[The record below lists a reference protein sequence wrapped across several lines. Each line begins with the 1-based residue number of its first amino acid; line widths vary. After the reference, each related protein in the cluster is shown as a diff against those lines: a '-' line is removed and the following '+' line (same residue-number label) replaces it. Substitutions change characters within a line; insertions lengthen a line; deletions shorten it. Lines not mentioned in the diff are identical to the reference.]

1 MFSAVSF
8 VVELLK
14 QTRRSFKARHLA
26 FRAASFVLAGGVVF
40 LALSTTSPR
49 VRAAYGSFAGNL
61 AQSIFVQP
69 LQKIV
74 KARNASKR
82 QALAE
87 REDAKRDALRKA
99 GSLSSPYVEVGEDAI
114 FPLLV
119 RVWLNVDSSHT
130 VRVLNND
137 ERFPLVY
144 ERAISE
150 QGFVPIVGL
159 TFGDNFFDIEIRDSN
174 GKQVARHRLA
184 ARIEDKEN
192 VRGRFSVKK
201 KATHNDFISAALSLG
216 RLHKLSSDLPKTKS
230 YVRYYGV
237 IDDLG
242 DIRWLHRLEDIV
254 WFWQTHGVFVDK
266 QIFITHGRHKIF
278 VTDVFGNAKLVFD
291 GKKASSD
298 RIDYNIHHAFTLTD
312 KGTVLILANPL
323 TKEGQ
328 RSTFGDI
335 VIEVDLSNGKTI
347 REIDIR
353 ESLRNVFDKQIV
365 AAGSKIEDHALLKS
379 PPWRKKDWLHM
390 NSIVYDS
397 ESNTILLSARHQ
409 SVVFALDYDT
419 GALEWMFADPE
430 DFSAQQQARFLTA
443 PEGYVFHK
451 GPHDAQL
458 QGNRLRFFDN
468 AVLVKKEDGSYRDL
482 EATPSRIVEARLDL
496 ANKKIMK
503 IKTYVPKSIFSRV
516 TSGYDFRDGKYLV
529 CYCGIVKDTFGGYVA
544 DPRHEY
550 KIKATAE
557 LFEFKEGSDRELLH
571 ISIKGNSFR
580 PRYFDW
586 KEMVGAI
593 ENPR

>member
-1 MFSAVSF
+1 MSF

-26 FRAASFVLAGGVVF
+26 FRAASFVLAGGVAF

-49 VRAAYGSFAGNL
+49 VREVYGSFARNL
-61 AQSIFVQP
+61 AHSIFVQP

-74 KARNASKR
+74 KARSASKR

-87 REDAKRDALRKA
+87 REAAKRDALRQA
-99 GSLSSPYVEVGEDAI
+99 GSLSSPYVEVGEDTI

-130 VRVLNND
+130 ARVTNND

-174 GKQVARHRLA
+174 GKQVARHKLA

-201 KATHNDFISAALSLG
+201 KAVHNDFISAAFSLG
-216 RLHKLSSDLPKTKS
+216 KLDNLSSDLSKTIS
-230 YVRYYGV
+230 YISYYGV

-242 DIRWLHRLEDIV
+242 DIRWLHRLEDID
-254 WFWQTHGVFVDK
+254 WIWQTFSVFVDK
-266 QIFITHGRHKIF
+266 QIFITHGENKIF

-298 RIDYNIHHAFTLTD
+298 RIDYVIHHGFTVTD
-312 KGTVLILANPL
+312 KGTALILADPF

-328 RSTFGDI
+328 RSSFEDI

-347 REIDIR
+347 REIYMR

-365 AAGSKIEDHALLKS
+365 SVGLKIENRALLKS
-379 PPWRKKDWLHM
+379 PLWRKKDWLHL
-390 NSIVYDS
+390 NSVVYDS
-397 ESNTILLSARHQ
+397 ASNTILLSARNQ
-409 SVVFALDYDT
+409 RAVFALDYET
-419 GALEWMFADPE
+419 GALQWMFADPE
-430 DFSAQQQARFLTA
+430 DFSAQQQVRFLTV
-443 PEGYVFHK
+443 PDGYVFHK
-451 GPHDAQL
+451 GQHDAQL

-468 AVLVKKEDGSYRDL
+468 AALAKKEDSNYTDL
-482 EATPSRIVEARLDL
+482 EAPLSRIVEATLDL
-496 ANKKIMK
+496 ANKGVVRV
-503 IKTYVPKSIFSRV
+503 KTYAPKTIFSRI

-529 CYCGIVKDTFGGYVA
+529 CYCGIIKDTFGGYIT
-544 DPRHEY
+544 DERHRHNA
-550 KIKATAE
+550 KNTAE

-571 ISIKGNSFR
+571 ISIKSTSFR

-586 KEMVGAI
+586 KKMVGA
-593 ENPR
+593 E